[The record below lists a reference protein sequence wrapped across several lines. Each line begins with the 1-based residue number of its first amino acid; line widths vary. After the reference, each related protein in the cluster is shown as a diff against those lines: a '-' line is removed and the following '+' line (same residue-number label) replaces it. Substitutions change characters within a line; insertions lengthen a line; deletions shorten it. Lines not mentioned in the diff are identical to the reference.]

1 MSSEKRLEERVAE
14 LKNAIVSQDGAT
26 VEEREANLKKLIAL
40 YEDTTLHSGEIAE
53 ELREVF
59 LLTLIDIPDIL
70 AKEIFSTFL
79 AEHVQPEDF
88 TRLEWDAPQRVVSI
102 SETLYGFPFEDE
114 SVSKR
119 VREHALN
126 LLRHSL
132 QQFEKRGELEKMLQL
147 LLLAPVLPDMMDAE
161 LMRLRNRAY
170 LYEMRRVRR
179 NRRFLY
185 SYLILQVLLIFIVFP
200 LLFINAENRVI
211 QQQIEELTEV
221 DLSPPEEGV
230 QLLDFTDAL
239 YWSIITAASIG
250 YGDITPQ
257 TEVGRAIAGALGLM
271 GVITIGVIAGLI
283 LDWVSPRR
291 ID

>member
-1 MSSEKRLEERVAE
+1 
-14 LKNAIVSQDGAT
+14 
-26 VEEREANLKKLIAL
+26 
-40 YEDTTLHSGEIAE
+40 
-53 ELREVF
+53 
-59 LLTLIDIPDIL
+59 
-70 AKEIFSTFL
+70 
-79 AEHVQPEDF
+79 
-88 TRLEWDAPQRVVSI
+88 
-102 SETLYGFPFEDE
+102 
-114 SVSKR
+114 
-119 VREHALN
+119 LN

-211 QQQIEELTEV
+211 QQQIKELTEV

>member
-1 MSSEKRLEERVAE
+1 M
-14 LKNAIVSQDGAT
+14 G
-26 VEEREANLKKLIAL
+26 
-40 YEDTTLHSGEIAE
+40 
-53 ELREVF
+53 
-59 LLTLIDIPDIL
+59 
-70 AKEIFSTFL
+70 
-79 AEHVQPEDF
+79 
-88 TRLEWDAPQRVVSI
+88 
-102 SETLYGFPFEDE
+102 
-114 SVSKR
+114 
-119 VREHALN
+119 
-126 LLRHSL
+126 
-132 QQFEKRGELEKMLQL
+132 
-147 LLLAPVLPDMMDAE
+147 
-161 LMRLRNRAY
+161 
-170 LYEMRRVRR
+170 RVRR

>member
-1 MSSEKRLEERVAE
+1 MSSEKSLEKRVAE
-14 LKNAIVSQDGAT
+14 LKNTIVSQNGAGA
-26 VEEREANLKKLIAL
+26 EEREANLAELVAL
-40 YEDTTLHSGEIAE
+40 YEDTVFKKEVAAEI
-53 ELREVF
+53 REVF
-59 LLTLIDIPDIL
+59 LLALIETPGIL
-70 AKEIFSTFL
+70 AKEKFSTFL

-88 TRLEWDAPQRVVSI
+88 SRLQWEAPEQVVSI
-102 SETLYGFPFEDE
+102 SETLYGFRFDDE

-119 VREHALN
+119 VREQALN
-126 LLRHSL
+126 LLRYSL
-132 QQFEKRGELEKMLQL
+132 QQFEKRSELEKMLQL
-147 LLLAPVLPDMMDAE
+147 LRLAPVLPDMMDAE

-170 LYEMRRVRR
+170 LYEMRRVQR
-179 NRRFLY
+179 NRRILY
-185 SYLILQVLLIFIVFP
+185 GYLILQVLLIFIIFP
-200 LLFINAENRVI
+200 LLFINAENRAI

-221 DLSPPEEGV
+221 DLTSPEEGV

-257 TEVGRAIAGALGLM
+257 TEVGRAIASALGMM

>member
-14 LKNAIVSQDGAT
+14 LKKAIVSQDGAT

-88 TRLEWDAPQRVVSI
+88 TRLEWDAPQKVVSI

-170 LYEMRRVRR
+170 LYEMGRVRR